1 MKCAQNLRRFNE
13 TEHFNASGNN
23 ACFRCVCGNIKT
35 TAPVLT
41 KHLAERPNAE
51 ARSAY
56 TSKYV
61 QKHAVPKS
69 KKTKFNLN
77 YLFSFEKF

>member
-1 MKCAQNLRRFNE
+1 MKCAQNLRRFDE
-13 TEHFNASGNN
+13 TEHF
-23 ACFRCVCGNIKT
+23 NIKT

-61 QKHAVPKS
+61 QKHAVPKL

-77 YLFSFEKF
+77 YLFSLEKF